1 METKNEKTVLV
12 SFCIP
17 TYKFPIEKLPKCM
30 DSILDCGLSKDKFE
44 MVIVSDGNTREYN
57 SELEKFIVE
66 YSEKNDIIVRYVVHT
81 TNLGL
86 FEARKSAARV
96 ATGKYICHVDSDDW
110 IEKDCL
116 KDLPD
121 FLGKSEY
128 DYDIIQYGY
137 ETIYTNKQVK
147 PSGKYSKYTSYIAA
161 DNSSLLRFCII
172 DGGIPRYIWGKLI
185 SRQLYKKLENILPDV
200 YVNFAEDFLALVFLT
215 SYSKSYCYR
224 EDIKMYNYSRLD
236 ESMTSHV
243 KKIGKEKWNS
253 LLSVANVIEITK
265 LDNFRDA
272 DVKAAMAK
280 SHLKYSME
288 LYSLLTLDNIF
299 ESDEIKKYAVD
310 SFVAAFGE
318 KNVANIEKT
327 FKEMQKRKKTP
338 QLKKRDFVKRK

>member
-1 METKNEKTVLV
+1 METKTEKSILV

-17 TYKFPIEKLPKCM
+17 TYKFPIKDLPKCM
-30 DSILDCGLSKDKFE
+30 DSILNCGLSKDNFE
-44 MVIVSDGNTREYN
+44 MVVVSDGNTKEYN
-57 SELEKFIVE
+57 SELESFIVE
-66 YSEKNDIIVRYVVHT
+66 YSKNNDIIVRYVVHT

-86 FEARKSAARV
+86 FEVRKSAARV

-116 KDLPD
+116 KDFPD
-121 FLGKSEY
+121 FLDKNEIE
-128 DYDIIQYGY
+128 YDIIQYGY
-137 ETIYTNKQVK
+137 ETIYPKKVVK
-147 PSGKYSKYTSYIAA
+147 PSVRYDKYLEYVAPE
-161 DNSSLLRFCII
+161 NSSLLKMCIV

-185 SRQLYKKLENILPDV
+185 SRQIYKKVENILPDV
-200 YVNFAEDFLALVFLT
+200 YVNFAEDFLALVFLST
-215 SYSKSYCYR
+215 YSKSYCYR
-224 EDIKMYNYSRLD
+224 KDIKLYNYSRLD

-243 KKIGKEKWNS
+243 KKMGKEKWNS

-288 LYSLLTLDNIF
+288 LYSLLTLDGIF
-299 ESDEIKKYAVD
+299 ESEEVKKYAID

-318 KNVANIEKT
+318 KNVANIEKS
-327 FKEMQKRKKTP
+327 FKEMQKNKKPQYKSRKFTEKN
-338 QLKKRDFVKRK
+338 